1 MKKFEQYADMLD
13 MPRPKSSRRS
23 MARLDRA
30 AQFAPF
36 SALTGYEEAIDETA
50 RLTSQ
55 RPELSEGEQEEINAA
70 LQYIAAH
77 LAEQPA
83 VTVTW
88 FCEDPRKQGG
98 ETRTEL
104 LHIQKFDQTR
114 RILTSVEGEKIP
126 VDDILI
132 IKCE

>member
-13 MPRPKSSRRS
+13 MPRPTSSRRS

-77 LAEQPA
+77 LAEQPS
-83 VTVTW
+83 VMVTW
-88 FCEDPRKQGG
+88 FCEDQRKQGG
-98 ETRTEL
+98 ETRTERL
-104 LHIQKFDQTR
+104 RIQKFDQTR

-132 IKCE
+132 IKYE